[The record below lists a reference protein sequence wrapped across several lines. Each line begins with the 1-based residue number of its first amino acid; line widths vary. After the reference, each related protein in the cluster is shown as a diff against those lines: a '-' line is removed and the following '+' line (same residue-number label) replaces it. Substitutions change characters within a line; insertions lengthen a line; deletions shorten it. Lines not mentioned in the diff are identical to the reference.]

1 MKKTI
6 HISFIFVFTVIT
18 LGFTVNRHYSGDEL
32 FSVAIFSEPESCCED
47 VCDCCDEK
55 TETIQFL
62 VDYTFTIDN
71 VDTDPNELELFATA
85 LILSLQETELVL
97 AKTEFIDQDLPPPDN
112 LTRLSYNQAFL
123 L

>member
-1 MKKTI
+1 M
-6 HISFIFVFTVIT
+6 IT

-55 TETIQFL
+55 SETIQFL
-62 VDYTFTIDN
+62 VDYTFAIDN
-71 VDTDPNELELFATA
+71 FDTNPDELELFTNAI
-85 LILSLQETELVL
+85 LLSLQEPELRL
-97 AKTEFIDQDLPPPDN
+97 TKTKFIDQDLPPPDN